1 LGETFY
7 NLLLDRVTVGG
18 TAKRSSKIMDLVMY
32 LALKSTQQ
40 ATFSELYREFVQKRG
55 WSKNTLTKY
64 LSLLHQ
70 RGIITRTWL
79 KYVDANSKEKRFRV
93 YKLNPEYNKR

>member
-1 LGETFY
+1 MVKSRG
-7 NLLLDRVTVGG
+7 
-18 TAKRSSKIMDLVMY
+18 SKIMDLVMY

-70 RGIITRTWL
+70 RGVITRSWL
-79 KYVDANSKEKRFRV
+79 KYVDANGREKRFRV
-93 YKLNPEYNKR
+93 YKLNPEYNGR

>member
-1 LGETFY
+1 MSS
-7 NLLLDRVTVGG
+7 
-18 TAKRSSKIMDLVMY
+18 TAKRSSKITDLIMY

-70 RGIITRTWL
+70 RGVITRSWL
-79 KYVDANSKEKRFRV
+79 KYVDANGKEKRFRV
-93 YKLNPEYNKR
+93 YKLNPEYNRR

>member
-1 LGETFY
+1 MSS
-7 NLLLDRVTVGG
+7 R
-18 TAKRSSKIMDLVMY
+18 AKRGSKIMDLVMY

-40 ATFSELYREFVQKRG
+40 ATYSELYREFVKKRG

-70 RGIITRTWL
+70 RGVITRSWL
-79 KYVDANSKEKRFRV
+79 KYEVDGREKRFRV
-93 YKLNPEYNKR
+93 YKLNPEYSKR

>member
-1 LGETFY
+1 MASKT
-7 NLLLDRVTVGG
+7 
-18 TAKRSSKIMDLVMY
+18 SKIMDLVMY

-40 ATFSELYREFVQKRG
+40 ATFSELYKEFVNKRG

-70 RGIITRTWL
+70 RGVITRSWL
-79 KYVDANSKEKRFRV
+79 KYVDASGKEKRFRV
-93 YKLNPEYNKR
+93 YKLNPEYLKR

>member
-1 LGETFY
+1 M
-7 NLLLDRVTVGG
+7 VS
-18 TAKRSSKIMDLVMY
+18 KSSKIMDLVMY

-40 ATFSELYREFVQKRG
+40 ATYSELYREFVNKRG

-70 RGIITRTWL
+70 RGVITRSWL
-79 KYVDANSKEKRFRV
+79 KYVDASGKEKRLRV
-93 YKLNPEYNKR
+93 YKLNPEYIKR

>member
-1 LGETFY
+1 M
-7 NLLLDRVTVGG
+7 
-18 TAKRSSKIMDLVMY
+18 AKRSSKIMDLVMY

-40 ATFSELYREFVQKRG
+40 TTFSELYREFVQKRG

-70 RGIITRTWL
+70 RRVIARSWL
-79 KYVDANSKEKRFRV
+79 KYVDANGKEKRFRI
-93 YKLNPEYNKR
+93 YKLNPEYFKQG

>member
-1 LGETFY
+1 M
-7 NLLLDRVTVGG
+7 
-18 TAKRSSKIMDLVMY
+18 AKRGSKIMDLVMY

-55 WSKNTLTKY
+55 WPRSTLTKY

-70 RGIITRTWL
+70 RGIITRSWL
-79 KYVDANSKEKRFRV
+79 KYVDADGKEKRFRV
-93 YKLNPEYNKR
+93 YKLNPEYLRR

>member
-1 LGETFY
+1 M
-7 NLLLDRVTVGG
+7 
-18 TAKRSSKIMDLVMY
+18 AKRSSKIMDLVMY

-40 ATFSELYREFVQKRG
+40 TTFSELYREFVQKRG

-70 RGIITRTWL
+70 RGVITRSWL
-79 KYVDANSKEKRFRV
+79 KYVDPATGKEKRFRV

>member
-1 LGETFY
+1 M
-7 NLLLDRVTVGG
+7 
-18 TAKRSSKIMDLVMY
+18 AKRGSKIMDLVMY

-40 ATFSELYREFVQKRG
+40 ATYSELYREFVGRRG

-70 RGIITRTWL
+70 RGVITRSWL
-79 KYVDANSKEKRFRV
+79 KYVDANGKEKRFRV
-93 YKLNPEYNKR
+93 YKLNPEYPKR

>member
-1 LGETFY
+1 MV
-7 NLLLDRVTVGG
+7 NNM
-18 TAKRSSKIMDLVMY
+18 AKRSSKIMDMVMY

-40 ATFSELYREFVQKRG
+40 ATYSELYREFVSKRG

-70 RGIITRTWL
+70 RGIITRSWL
-79 KYVDANSKEKRFRV
+79 KYVDANGKEKRFRV
-93 YKLNPEYNKR
+93 YKLNPEYLKR